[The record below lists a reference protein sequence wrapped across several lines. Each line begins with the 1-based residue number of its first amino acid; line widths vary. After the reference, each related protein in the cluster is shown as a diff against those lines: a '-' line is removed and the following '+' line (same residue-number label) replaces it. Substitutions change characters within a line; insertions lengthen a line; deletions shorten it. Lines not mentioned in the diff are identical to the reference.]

1 MRDAVRAHPRRR
13 RALPGNAVSRA
24 PLTASYR
31 LAVGCA
37 WLGFVWATTHW
48 YSWQQMIDLLYG
60 SDMAEYEQV
69 ARAAPGLPDQPLPS
83 QHADRFIPHYLVGLA
98 SDLFQVGDRPLYYGC
113 AIVLLLVILAL
124 VDRALSRLELGRA
137 EYALCIGALLANPY
151 LFRYLAIGP
160 AMLGDSVFVLGG
172 AVALLGLLRAR
183 GWILV
188 AGLTIATLGRSEAV
202 FPLVALAPLGV
213 ALSPDWRRRP
223 LRLRRIAAV
232 SAFAVPIAAYT
243 LVRVIDSSFSV
254 ADHPGF
260 RGLTIF
266 GSLASLPHSGGHI
279 GTHLARTFIGI
290 AGASGLLAG
299 VLVARRSVRTD
310 SLPFGFWAALGAGIA
325 VSGEAVVLN
334 PEWLNGSEP
343 LLASLGTAFL
353 VVAAA
358 LALGARDPHAWGIR
372 RVPTVVAIGGL
383 VLTSLHHRYSA
394 ISPVGSPLGFAVL
407 ASVGAATVAAAV
419 AVGARTGSV
428 EEIAGSSVVS
438 SL

>member
-1 MRDAVRAHPRRR
+1 VF
-13 RALPGNAVSRA
+13 
-24 PLTASYR
+24 
-31 LAVGCA
+31 GCA

-48 YSWQQMIDLLYG
+48 YSWQQMIDLRYG
-60 SDMAEYEQV
+60 TDMVEYERV

-83 QHADRFIPHYLVGLA
+83 QHADRFIPHYLVGVV
-98 SDLFQVGDRPLYYGC
+98 SDLIRVGDRPLYYGC
-113 AIVLLLVILAL
+113 AIVLLLVIVAL
-124 VDRALSRLELGRA
+124 VDRAASLLQLSRA
-137 EYALCIGALLANPY
+137 EYALCIGALVANPY
-151 LFRYLAIGP
+151 LFRYLVIAP

-172 AVALLGLLRAR
+172 AVALLGLLRTR

-223 LRLRRIAAV
+223 LRLQRVAAV
-232 SAFAVPIAAYT
+232 SAFAVPIAVYAV
-243 LVRVIDSSFSV
+243 VRVVDNSFSV

-266 GSLASLPHSGGHI
+266 GSLASLPHSGGDI
-279 GTHLARTFIGI
+279 GLHLARTFIGI

-299 VLVARRSVRTD
+299 ALVARRTLRTD

-334 PEWLNGSEP
+334 PEWLDGSEP
-343 LLASLGTAFL
+343 LLASFGAAFL

-358 LALGARDPHAWGIR
+358 LALAARAPRAWAIGR
-372 RVPTVVAIGGL
+372 APAVVAIGGI

-394 ISPVGSPLGFAVL
+394 ISPVGSPLGFALL
-407 ASVGAATVAAAV
+407 ASAGAATVAVAV
-419 AVGARTGSV
+419 AIGARTGST
-428 EEIAGSSVVS
+428 EEIAGSRAVS
-438 SL
+438 SPSTGATLR